1 VGALFRNTSSHLSR
15 EKKRFYKLIMS
26 SSSSSINSNTDLGAS
41 LLSTHVLAPN
51 AFYLDDRQDNV
62 SRQLLLELGVLL
74 STLGDVSST
83 AEPPFEDSGSS
94 SSGMRRLL
102 PVVTDLETW
111 TPPTTTST
119 SQTSQQAKASANTSA
134 PHLSEAITYKP
145 IGGACFLDI
154 RDSADAWIRII
165 LNSGEMAVINSSA
178 TKRRVL
184 IPQLANL
191 RSLNPQ
197 LASSISTTS
206 TSSSM
211 TSSSTELTYAM
222 AGRLSPPFISSLDA
236 ATLTSLATSFMSPLE
251 ASNLSPSILQH
262 HNASSFSSSRLFDS
276 RPDVNSRST
285 SVVVPVSNKT
295 LTPCFS
301 VAAWPPEAVAK
312 LVPRFK
318 MPDDIEKLSEA
329 DLPHFL
335 RPGIGGAFHG
345 HVRNLVA
352 HLCEGFYRLGWVS
365 GTGGSISIKHGN
377 RIFMAPSS
385 VQKERMQ
392 PQDLF
397 VLDSTGRELY
407 SPMPL
412 PGTPRLKLSQCA
424 PLFHQ
429 AFTLRGAGA
438 CIHTHDMNAV
448 MVTLLGGGHETEFR
462 VTHQEMIKGIAG
474 HGFVDECVVPIIEN
488 TPHECDLAD
497 SLAEAMK
504 RYPKS
509 NAVLVRRHGVYVW
522 GNSWEAAKTQAECY
536 HYLFDYVV
544 KMRTLLGLDPAAVPT
559 HVSSGIGAT
568 KAYGTGR
575 ENTGGHGS
583 ARANETS
590 LTGQKRPLPEHVHT
604 HQDKIDNCCGDG
616 HVVKKS
622 STLALAAAAAAAA
635 VSEGFHGNSGTSSM
649 SLDPA
654 HLSFLSSNQATSEA
668 NGSPMIP
675 KPKDYSAV
683 LLDIEG
689 CTTEM
694 KFVSDVLF
702 PYARQHVREWLLKYN
717 ESAEAREDFSALL
730 NIQSVNVEA
739 SLLSSDD
746 LNDYISG
753 DKSRALKAA
762 LKAEALVHA
771 LMDRT
776 SKETALK
783 QLQGHIWRSGYL
795 CGEIRGHVFPDTPT
809 ALKQWTGTGKKV
821 YIYSSGSR
829 EAQKLLF
836 KYSVEGDLRPF
847 LSGYFDT
854 KVGVKIESQSYVDIA
869 LSLGVDDIGDIL
881 FCTDSLLEA
890 IAAKKA
896 GMKVVLTDRP
906 GNNPLPTGHG
916 FFLASSLRDVSSI
929 V

>member
-1 VGALFRNTSSHLSR
+1 
-15 EKKRFYKLIMS
+15 M
-26 SSSSSINSNTDLGAS
+26 SSSSINSNSNSSNGPP
-41 LLSTHVLAPN
+41 HVLAQHV
-51 AFYLDDRQDNV
+51 FYLDDRQDGV
-62 SRQLLLELGVLL
+62 SRHLLLELGVLL

-83 AEPPFEDSGSS
+83 AEPPFEEGSS

-111 TPPTTTST
+111 TPPSPQAMQQHSQASLATTAAAT
-119 SQTSQQAKASANTSA
+119 NTLS
-134 PHLSEAITYKP
+134 PPLSSEAITYKP

-165 LNSGEMAVINSSA
+165 LNSGEMAVINNST

-191 RSLNPQ
+191 RILNPH
-197 LASSISTTS
+197 LASS
-206 TSSSM
+206 TSSSTT
-211 TSSSTELTYAM
+211 TSSEMTYAM

-236 ATLTSLATSFMSPLE
+236 ATLISLAPPFISSLDATTLAHSSL
-251 ASNLSPSILQH
+251 LQH
-262 HNASSFSSSRLFDS
+262 SNPSSSLSSSRFFDS
-276 RPDVNSRST
+276 RPDTHSCST
-285 SVVVPVSNKT
+285 SVVVPVSSKA

-301 VAAWPPEAVAK
+301 VAAWPPEAVAR
-312 LVPRFK
+312 LTPRFK
-318 MPDDIEKLSEA
+318 MPDDIDKLSEA

-335 RPGIGGAFHG
+335 RPGVGGAFHG

-407 SPMPL
+407 SPLPL

-448 MVTLLGGGHETEFR
+448 MVTLLGGGNETEFK

-522 GNSWEAAKTQAECY
+522 GSSWEAAKTQAECY

-544 KMRTLLGLDPAAVPT
+544 KMRTLLGLDPAAAPT
-559 HVSSGIGAT
+559 PVSTGIGAT

-583 ARANETS
+583 ARLFETA
-590 LTGQKRPLPEHVHT
+590 LTGQKRPLSEHLHS
-604 HQDKIDNCCGDG
+604 HQDRVDNCCGGG
-616 HVVKKS
+616 HGTKKS
-622 STLALAAAAAAAA
+622 SSSSSSSASVSAAATA
-635 VSEGFHGNSGTSSM
+635 EGFHGNFGTSAM
-649 SLDPA
+649 SVDPA
-654 HLSFLSSNQATSEA
+654 LLSSLSSQDSAPPCPPA
-668 NGSPMIP
+668 IP
-675 KPKDYSAV
+675 QPNDYSAV

-694 KFVSDVLF
+694 KFVSEILF
-702 PYARQHVREWLLKYN
+702 PFARQHVRQWLIKN
-717 ESAEAREDFSALL
+717 TDSTEAREDFLALL
-730 NIQSVNVEA
+730 HVPNT
-739 SLLSSDD
+739 SLTRDD
-746 LNDYISG
+746 YNDYISG
-753 DKSRALKAA
+753 DSSSVSNAA
-762 LKAEALVHA
+762 SKAETLVQS

-776 SKETALK
+776 SKDTALK
-783 QLQGHIWRSGYL
+783 QLQGHIWRSGYVA
-795 CGEIRGHVFPDTPT
+795 GEIRGHVFPDTHL
-809 ALKQWTGTGKKV
+809 ALKQWVRLGKKV

-829 EAQKLLF
+829 EAQRLLF
-836 KYSVEGDLRPF
+836 KYSLDGDLRQY

-854 KVGVKIESQSYVDIA
+854 KVGVKTETQSYVDIA
-869 LSLGVDDIGDIL
+869 LTLGVDDIGQIL

-890 IAAKKA
+890 VAAKRA
-896 GMKVVLTDRP
+896 GMRVVITDRP
-906 GNNPLPTGHG
+906 GNNPLQSGHG
-916 FFLASSLRDVSSI
+916 FGVSSSLTSLSSFRH
-929 V
+929 